1 MRNSLV
7 GAVALLL
14 VMSFLMTDT
23 VRATPT
29 ERLDAKFL
37 KSRIKLR
44 IDEDWKVQTGNIS
57 GAEAPA
63 FDDSAWATTSVPHDM
78 SITLVSTTNSDPGV
92 IGWYRKHFTLPAGF
106 AGKKVIVQFD
116 GVYQDS
122 KIYLNGTQVGGQRFG
137 YVSFYCDLTP
147 YLKATGDNVLAVF
160 VDNET
165 SRRSH
170 FYSGTGIF
178 RHVWLIATDMVYVKN
193 WGTAVTTPTVSA
205 AKSQIKVQTDVV
217 NDLATDQARTLETTI
232 YDEDGK
238 ALKTV
243 KTPITINAKSIN
255 TCVQTLSLSRCKL
268 WSPATPVRYFAYSR
282 ILNNSTPTDDYV
294 SPFGIRELKFTA
306 SDGFT
311 INGVPMKLKGVC
323 IHHTLVP
330 AGAAVADVMWER
342 TIKELLASGCTC
354 IRTSHNPQS
363 QEFYDYC
370 DQSGMMVMDEWCDK
384 WWQTNAGSF
393 YADFDQ
399 VWQKDLTSFIERD
412 RNHPSIVMW
421 SLGNEVIAAAKVPAY
436 IPNTL
441 KMLVPFA
448 RQLDSTRPFTHACVS
463 GWSDAP
469 GLAALAGVEDVV
481 GVNYQDFLFDD
492 IHAIN
497 TNAVLVGTE
506 QDPYAVPGKNI
517 PTWYSVRNTPYVV
530 GHHLWTGVDYLG
542 ESKRSLGATS
552 GFLDNCLFRKSWF
565 YYQQSQWSES
575 PMVHITIGNGT
586 GNGRTMPRLAENWNQ
601 TTGAVSVVTYNNC
614 ESVDLYVN
622 DTKIGTQ
629 KSSDF
634 ATTGVMQ
641 WTNVPWQ
648 AGVIRAVGMI
658 GGKAVA
664 TDSIKTVGAPAKVM
678 LKPDRTTLYAD
689 GNDVSCIEVDIGD
702 ADSNSIFSATN
713 TVQFT
718 MTGPGRSLGI
728 ASGDWNSNEPFK
740 GTSRKAFHGKVL
752 IVIQSTLVPGTI
764 NLTVNSAGLTPAT
777 LTLTTQPQLASV
789 R

>member
-1 MRNSLV
+1 MRNSTV
-7 GAVALLL
+7 GAAALLL
-14 VMSFLMTDT
+14 VMFFLMADN

-29 ERLDAKFL
+29 ERLEGKFL

-57 GAEAPA
+57 GAEATA
-63 FDDSAWATTSVPHDM
+63 FDDAAWATTSVPHDM
-78 SITLVSTTNSDPGV
+78 SITLVSTTNSDPGA

-137 YVSFYCDLTP
+137 YISFYCDLTP

-178 RHVWLIATDMVYVKN
+178 RHVWLIATDLVYVRN

-205 AKSQIKVQTDVV
+205 AQSQIKVQTDVV
-217 NDLATDQARTLETTI
+217 NDLATAQARTLETTI

-238 ALKTV
+238 ALQTV
-243 KTPITINAKSIN
+243 ATPIKVNAKSTS
-255 TCVQTLSLSRCKL
+255 TCVQTLSLSACKL
-268 WSPATPVRYFAYSR
+268 WSPATPVRYYAYSK

-306 SDGFT
+306 SEGFS
-311 INGVPMKLKGVC
+311 INGIPMKLKGVC

-448 RQLDSTRPFTHACVS
+448 RQFDRTRPYTHACVS
-463 GWSDAP
+463 GWNDAP
-469 GLAALAGVEDVV
+469 GFAALAGVEDVV
-481 GVNYQDFLFDD
+481 GINYQDFLFGD

-506 QDPYAVPGKNI
+506 QDPYAVPGNNV

-565 YYQQSQWSES
+565 YYQQSQWGDS

-586 GNGRTMPRLAENWNQ
+586 GNGRAMPTLAENWNQ
-601 TTGAVSVVTYNNC
+601 TGAVSVVTYTSC

-622 DTKIGTQ
+622 ATKIGTQ

-634 ATTGVMQ
+634 AATGVMQ

-648 AGVIRAVGMI
+648 AGGIKAVGMI

-664 TDSIKTVGAPAKVM
+664 NDSIKTVGAPAKVM

-702 ADSNSIFSATN
+702 ADNNFIFTGTN

-718 MTGPGRSLGI
+718 LTGPGKSLGI
-728 ASGDWNSNEPFK
+728 ASGDWTSNEPFK
-740 GTSRKAFHGKVL
+740 GSSRKAYHGKVL

-777 LTLTTQPQLASV
+777 LTLTTRPQIASAH
-789 R
+789 